1 MVWVYKKH
9 KGVNVPIRFKAQW
22 VDVSTDIN
30 NITKRSRK
38 IYKVTKHFDFETGK
52 WNGKFNLSFLK
63 TEFRKENLK
72 TKGNHHKLDSQ
83 EKAVFRQVIVSLRR
97 KTSIKNISKIFLVS
111 TRTIWKIKGLT
122 HFRAKVNIQRIAYT
136 FNLWINAYRDQAIDF
151 IRIDKIMSG
160 EKPP

>member
-22 VDVSTDIN
+22 IDVSTDIN

-72 TKGNHHKLDSQ
+72 IKGNHHKLAPIQ
-83 EKAVFRQVIVSLRR
+83 KAIFRQVVLALRK
-97 KTSIKNISKIFLVS
+97 KTTIKIIAKAFHVS
-111 TRTIWKIKGLT
+111 TRTIWKIKGKT
-122 HFRAKVNIQRIAYT
+122 IFFCKVNATRLAYSMSEW
-136 FNLWINAYRDQAIDF
+136 FNAYNMKQITDIS
-151 IRIDKIMSG
+151 INEIMNG
-160 EKPP
+160 AEPD

>member
-1 MVWVYKKH
+1 MVWIYKKH
-9 KGVNVPIRFKAQW
+9 QNVNIPIRFKDRW
-22 VDVSTDIN
+22 VDISTDKN
-30 NITKRSRK
+30 NITKRSRN
-38 IYKVTKHFDFETGK
+38 IYKVTKQINYETGK
-52 WNGKFNLSFLK
+52 FTGRFNLSFLK
-63 TEFRKENLK
+63 TEYRKENLK

-122 HFRAKVNIQRIAYT
+122 HFRPKVNIQRIAYA
-136 FNLWINAYRDQAIDF
+136 FSLWISAYRDQAIDF

>member
-122 HFRAKVNIQRIAYT
+122 RFRPKVNIERIAYV
-136 FNLWINAYRDQAIDF
+136 FSLWISAYRALAIDF
-151 IRIDKIMSG
+151 IQLDKIMSG
-160 EKPP
+160 ERPP